1 MSLAAAYS
9 DTSDYEDP
17 AASEMDPHFTAS
29 AFPVPSLDLLH
40 KTANGRSGKKKG
52 KRKGSSM
59 RPRASSREG
68 ACESPCSSPLMM
80 TTDTE
85 EARKQQ
91 EQPWLAPL
99 DDLRQQVSFKDSQLE
114 ILLQGVELTVQA
126 DRDRLEALAGQVG
139 GLDLAALRNEVGAL
153 RDEVAL
159 KNQECDDLRSDVE
172 DLETRLERS
181 EQQSDAIGARQTMIE
196 AKLEPITNGSCNL
209 LAKYLKY
216 KHKFLEIRDQMG
228 ELQKSD

>member
-40 KTANGRSGKKKG
+40 KTASRRSGKKKG
-52 KRKGSSM
+52 KR
-59 RPRASSREG
+59 ASRE
-68 ACESPCSSPLMM
+68 AVCESPCSSPLMM

-99 DDLRQQVSFKDSQLE
+99 DHLRQQVSFKDSQLE
-114 ILLQGVELTVQA
+114 ILLQ
-126 DRDRLEALAGQVG
+126 QVG
-139 GLDLAALRNEVGAL
+139 DLDLAALRNEVGDL

-159 KNQECDDLRSDVE
+159 KNQECDDLRNEVE
-172 DLETRLERS
+172 HLEARLERS

-196 AKLEPITNGSCNL
+196 AKLEPATNGSVNL

-216 KHKFLEIRDQMG
+216 KTKFLEIRDQGG
-228 ELQKSD
+228 ESRKSD

>member
-1 MSLAAAYS
+1 MSFAAAYS

-40 KTANGRSGKKKG
+40 KTASRRSGKKKG
-52 KRKGSSM
+52 KR
-59 RPRASSREG
+59 ANRE
-68 ACESPCSSPLMM
+68 AVCESPCSSPLMM

-126 DRDRLEALAGQVG
+126 DRDRLEALTGQVG
-139 GLDLAALRNEVGAL
+139 DLDMAALRNEVGAL

-228 ELQKSD
+228 ELTKSD

>member
-9 DTSDYEDP
+9 DTSDYDDP

-29 AFPVPSLDLLH
+29 TFPVPSLDLLRT
-40 KTANGRSGKKKG
+40 TASRRSGKKKG
-52 KRKGSSM
+52 KR
-59 RPRASSREG
+59 ASRE
-68 ACESPCSSPLMM
+68 AVCESPCSSPLMM

-126 DRDRLEALAGQVG
+126 DRDRLEALTGQVG
-139 GLDLAALRNEVGAL
+139 DLDLAALRNEVGAL

-196 AKLEPITNGSCNL
+196 AKLEPATNGSVNL

-216 KHKFLEIRDQMG
+216 KTKFLEIRDQGG
-228 ELQKSD
+228 ESRKSD